1 MSDGMVIVIIFAVIA
16 LMGGGLAA
24 AIVLCIKWSRTRK
37 ERSYT
42 GETMGVVERIRPG
55 GSDRASYAYVRY
67 CVDGVEYTLRES
79 LKLNSALIK
88 LGPIPIGQRKT
99 YVLGCSVGSTVRVS
113 YLPSDPSRA
122 ILTDNRGI
130 MNV

>member
-1 MSDGMVIVIIFAVIA
+1 MSDGMMIVIIFTAIA

-24 AIVLCIKWSRTRK
+24 AIILGMKWSRARK
-37 ERSYT
+37 ERAYT
-42 GETMGVVERIRPG
+42 GETTGVVERIRRG
-55 GSDRASYAYVRY
+55 GADHASYAYVRY

-79 LKLNSALIK
+79 LKLKSSLIK

-99 YVLGCSVGSTVRVS
+99 YVLDCGVGSTVRVS